1 VKLYRDIPWFNPREM
16 DDSTILALS
25 TGQDQLLQT
34 LIDSVHTRLS
44 NQVAGKHWLVTGPR
58 GGGKSFFLR
67 FVQARFNQIKNPK
80 IHLVLL
86 PEELVNIFSP
96 HEWLNAVNH
105 LLEPQHNK
113 TDNVSAWNSQSSDEA
128 WDKALKSLLKAS
140 KTELLIIAVE
150 NFDDLLKQAFDNDID
165 SSRLRS
171 LLENEPRIMLLAT
184 AVDSSFDENYNN
196 RLFRQFEHHQI
207 KPWEPQAHRDYLIK
221 RASLEQKKPD
231 TTQLA
236 RIDAYSR
243 YTGGNARVAS
253 VLASLILEKQD
264 PLLASA
270 DLAATLDKM
279 TDYYRAQV
287 ERIPAR
293 TRKLFDAL
301 LRGGEP
307 CSQTEL
313 AERVQAR
320 QSDISRAFTWLMD
333 FGYII
338 GLREKGQKA
347 TRYQVADRLFS
358 QFYRM
363 RYLQS
368 GQNTQLTLLADL
380 LADTIEFSDKWRYA
394 ERYFNEG
401 LDDEARIMA
410 ELGLKERGINIADI
424 SASYQSTKN
433 LVALGHDW
441 DLRDNVSDTL
451 ELAKISDKHYVTDE
465 ELIKAISKAKELA
478 SATNRFDLLGV
489 QLVKLIEGSVSLN
502 PLEKYRFYCEMV
514 KKSFSQWEWVE
525 LINVF
530 ENEIKKIAQLEKEY
544 PNDITILKARIKL
557 GNQYP
562 LAVSFDGISSQS
574 QELKA
579 FEKLS
584 LLETLTLQMHCATIS
599 VALWYSHQRSKNAAT
614 SLDRCLK
621 ITSVLK
627 KQFYAID
634 IILENLLLLQ
644 IHSGSVIDQMAL
656 IDYGIGECLL
666 ELDRITQAMEVF
678 IKARKKALK
687 NEQPKPACIYLDK
700 MAWCHS
706 VLNNPTDSIVLHQQ
720 SISDKE
726 VLNTTTGIAWN
737 IGQIARHKVTLE
749 GMGAAWKFL
758 DQQAYL
764 EEKDRIRSVQQ
775 LSGAIFDYV
784 KNKGEPAAFSLGCQ
798 LFVELKK
805 RPQYPIEATL
815 RALWI
820 DMVDM
825 RVPFVVMRDL
835 AAETQ
840 NVLGD
845 DLALLIEMLINWLDD
860 LEQSPQQR
868 IEHRKTLNPD
878 LATTLEALGEN
889 LSPKTKVA
897 LQLL

>member
-1 VKLYRDIPWFNPREM
+1 M
-16 DDSTILALS
+16 DDPTILALS
-25 TGQDQLLQT
+25 TGQDQLLQAF
-34 LIDSVHTRLS
+34 IDSVHTRLS

-80 IHLVLL
+80 IKIVLL

-105 LLEPQHNK
+105 LLDPKQNN
-113 TDNVSAWNSQSSDEA
+113 TDSVSAWNSQSSDEA
-128 WDKALKSLLKAS
+128 WDKALKSLLKAC

-150 NFDDLLKQAFDNDID
+150 NFDDLLKQAFGNDVD

-171 LLENEPRIMLLAT
+171 LLENEARVMLLAT

-207 KPWEPQAHRDYLIK
+207 QPWESQAHRDYLIK
-221 RASLEQKKPD
+221 RATLEKKKPD

-287 ERIPAR
+287 ERIPVR

-380 LADTIEFSDKWRYA
+380 LADTIEFADKWRYA
-394 ERYFNEG
+394 DRYFNDGFE
-401 LDDEARIMA
+401 DEARIMA
-410 ELGLKERGINIADI
+410 ELGLNDRGINVEDI
-424 SASYQSTKN
+424 SEHYQSTQS

-441 DLRDNVSDTL
+441 ESRDNLPNLL
-451 ELAKISDKHYVTDE
+451 ELVKNLDKHYATDE
-465 ELIKAISKAKELA
+465 ELTEAISKAKELA

-489 QLVKLIEGSVSLN
+489 QLVKLIDGSFSLN

-514 KKSFSQWEWVE
+514 KESFSQREWVE
-525 LINVF
+525 LINFF
-530 ENEIKKIAQLEKEY
+530 EHEIKKIAQLEKEY
-544 PNDITILKARIKL
+544 PTDIAILKARIKL

-574 QELKA
+574 QELMT
-579 FEKLS
+579 FENLS
-584 LLETLTLQMHCATIS
+584 RLETLTFQMHCATIS
-599 VALWYSHQRSKNAAT
+599 VALWSSHQHWKNAAI
-614 SLDRCLK
+614 SLDRCLI
-621 ITSVLK
+621 ITSVLRT
-627 KQFYAID
+627 QFYAID
-634 IILENLLLLQ
+634 MILENLLPIQ
-644 IHSGSVIDQMAL
+644 IHSGSAIDKMAL
-656 IDYGIGECLL
+656 IDYWIGECLL
-666 ELDRITQAMEVF
+666 ELDQTKEAMEAF
-678 IKARKKALK
+678 SKSRKKALK
-687 NEQPKPACIYLDK
+687 NEQPKPASIYLDK

-706 VLNNPTDSIVLHQQ
+706 VLNNLTDSIELHKQ
-720 SISDKE
+720 SISE
-726 VLNTTTGIAWN
+726 QETLNITTNIAWN
-737 IGQIARHKVTLE
+737 IGQIARHKVALE
-749 GMGAAWKFL
+749 GMTVAWGFL
-758 DQQAYL
+758 DKHEFS
-764 EEKDRIRSVQQ
+764 EEKDRTKSVQQ
-775 LSGAIFDYV
+775 LADTIFDCV
-784 KNKGEPAAFSLGCQ
+784 QNKGETAAFSLGCQ
-798 LFVELKK
+798 LFLELKR
-805 RPQYPIEATL
+805 RPQYPVETIL

-825 RVPFVVMRDL
+825 RVPFVVLRDL
-835 AAETQ
+835 SAETK
-840 NVLGD
+840 NILGD
-845 DLALLIEMLINWLDD
+845 DLAPLIEMLIAWLDD

>member
-25 TGQDQLLQT
+25 TGQDQLLQAF
-34 LIDSVHTRLS
+34 IDSVHTRLS

-80 IHLVLL
+80 IKLVLL

-96 HEWLNAVNH
+96 HEWLNAINH

-270 DLAATLDKM
+270 DLASTLDKM

-287 ERIPAR
+287 ERIPVR

-394 ERYFNEG
+394 ERYLNDGFEG
-401 LDDEARIMA
+401 EARIMA
-410 ELGLKERGINIADI
+410 ELGLNDRGINVEDI
-424 SASYQSTKN
+424 SASYQSTEN
-433 LVALGHDW
+433 LVALGYDW
-441 DLRDNVSDTL
+441 DLRDNVTGSL
-451 ELAKISDKHYVTDE
+451 ELVKNSDKYYPNDAMFSE
-465 ELIKAISKAKELA
+465 AISKAKELA
-478 SATNRFDLLGV
+478 SVTNRFGLLGAR
-489 QLVKLIEGSVSLN
+489 LVKLTEESLFLN
-502 PLEKYRFYCEMV
+502 PLEEYRVYCEIV
-514 KKSFSQWEWVE
+514 KESFSKWKWIQ

-530 ENEIKKIAQLEKEY
+530 ENEVKQNEHLEKEA
-544 PNDITILKARIKL
+544 PDELVNPKALKKI

-562 LAVSFDGISSQS
+562 LAISFYVISSQR
-574 QELKA
+574 QERKG
-579 FEKLS
+579 FEGLS
-584 LLETLTLQMHCATIS
+584 PLETLTLQIHYAAKA
-599 VALWYSHQRSKNAAT
+599 VALWYSHQCWQYAED
-614 SLDRCLK
+614 SLDRFFEIANSL
-621 ITSVLK
+621 II
-627 KQFYAID
+627 QFYAID
-634 IILENLLLLQ
+634 NILENLLLLQ
-644 IHSGSVIDQMAL
+644 AHSGSEIDEMAL
-656 IDYGIGECLL
+656 IDYWIGFSLL
-666 ELDRITQAMEVF
+666 QLERTKEAIEAF
-678 IKARKKALK
+678 SKARKSALK
-687 NEQPKPACIYLDK
+687 NEKLEQASFYLEK
-700 MAWCHS
+700 IAWCHS
-706 VLNNPTDSIVLHQQ
+706 VLGNLTDSIALHQQ
-720 SISDKE
+720 SISDNE
-726 VLNTTTGIAWN
+726 ALNITTGIAWN
-737 IGQIARHKVTLE
+737 IGQIARHKVALE
-749 GMGAAWKFL
+749 GMIAAWGFL
-758 DQQAYL
+758 DQQDFS
-764 EEKDRIRSVQQ
+764 EEKDRINCVNQ
-775 LSGAIFDYV
+775 LADAIFDCAQ
-784 KNKGEPAAFSLGCQ
+784 NKGEPAAFSLGCQ

-825 RVPFVVMRDL
+825 RVPFAVLRDL
-835 AAETQ
+835 AAETKSIF
-840 NVLGD
+840 GD
-845 DLALLIEMLINWLDD
+845 DLAPLIEILIAWLDD
-860 LEQSPQQR
+860 LEQSPQDR

-889 LSPKTKVA
+889 LSPKTKA
-897 LQLL
+897 TLQLL

>member
-1 VKLYRDIPWFNPREM
+1 VKLHRDIPWFNPREM

-25 TGQDQLLQT
+25 TGQDQLLQE
-34 LIDSVHTRLS
+34 LLGSVHTRLS
-44 NQVAGKHWLVTGPR
+44 NQVAGKHWLFTGPR

-67 FVQARFNQIKNPK
+67 FVQARFNQIQNPK
-80 IHLVLL
+80 IKLVLL

-96 HEWLNAVNH
+96 HEWLNTIRH
-105 LLEPQHNK
+105 LLEPKLNN
-113 TDNVSAWNSQSSDEA
+113 TDSISAWKSQSSDKA
-128 WDKALKSLLKAS
+128 WDKALSSLLKAC

-207 KPWEPQAHRDYLIK
+207 QSWEPQAHRDYLIK
-221 RASLEQKKPD
+221 RAMLEQKKPD
-231 TTQLA
+231 ATQLA
-236 RIDAYSR
+236 RIEAYSR

-279 TDYYRAQV
+279 TDYYKAQV
-287 ERIPAR
+287 ERIPVR

-313 AERVQAR
+313 AERVRAR

-380 LADTIEFSDKWRYA
+380 LADTIEFADKWRYA
-394 ERYFNEG
+394 ERYFKEG
-401 LDDEARIMA
+401 FEDEARTMA

-424 SASYQSTKN
+424 SASYQSTEN

-441 DLRDNVSDTL
+441 DLRDNVTDLL
-451 ELAKISDKHYVTDE
+451 EMVKNADKDFATDE
-465 ELIKAISKAKELA
+465 GLAEAISKAKELA
-478 SATNRFDLLGV
+478 SVTNRFGLLGA
-489 QLVKLIEGSVSLN
+489 QLVKLIEGSIFLN
-502 PLEKYRFYCEMV
+502 PLDKYQLYCGMV
-514 KKSFSQWEWVE
+514 KESFSQWQWTE
-525 LINVF
+525 LIDLF
-530 ENEIKKIAQLEKEY
+530 ENEVKKNAHLEKEHPDKLVK
-544 PNDITILKARIKL
+544 PNAFKKL
-557 GNQYP
+557 GKQYP
-562 LAVSFDGISSQS
+562 LSISFYDIASKSQVG
-574 QELKA
+574 KV
-579 FEKLS
+579 FERLS
-584 LLETLTLQMHCATIS
+584 ILETLSLQMHCATKA
-599 VALWYSHQRSKNAAT
+599 VALWYSHQCWQYVEE
-614 SLDRCLK
+614 SLDRCFEIANL
-621 ITSVLK
+621 LRN
-627 KQFYAID
+627 QFYAID
-634 IILENLLLLQ
+634 IILEKLLPIQ
-644 IHSGSVIDQMAL
+644 IHSGSVIDKMAV
-656 IDYGIGECLL
+656 IDYWMGVNLL
-666 ELDRITQAMEVF
+666 ELGRTKEAMEAF
-678 IKARKKALK
+678 SKARKNALR
-687 NEQPKPACIYLDK
+687 NEQFEPAIFYLER

-706 VLNNPTDSIVLHQQ
+706 ALGNLTESIVLHKQ
-720 SISDKE
+720 SIRDNE
-726 VLNTTTGIAWN
+726 ALNITTGIAWN
-737 IGQIARHKVTLE
+737 IGQIARHKVALE
-749 GMGAAWKFL
+749 GMGAAWVFL
-758 DQQAYL
+758 DQQDFL
-764 EEKDRIRSVQQ
+764 EEKESIKSVEQ
-775 LSGAIFDYV
+775 LGDAIFDCAQ
-784 KNKGEPAAFSLGCQ
+784 NKGEAAAFSLGCQ
-798 LFVELKK
+798 LFLELKK
-805 RPQYPIEATL
+805 RPQYPIESIL
-815 RALWI
+815 RVLWI

-825 RVPFVVMRDL
+825 RVPFSVLRDL

-840 NVLGD
+840 NILGD
-845 DLALLIEMLINWLDD
+845 DLAPLIEILIAWLDD
-860 LEQSPQQR
+860 LEQSPQER

-889 LSPKTKVA
+889 LSPKTKA
-897 LQLL
+897 GLQLL